1 MCRGRESPLVA
12 SIVGVMDDLEDLP
25 SIQSLSGSPG
35 WAADTDLLA
44 SVVHETVVQVRRSI

>member
-44 SVVHETVVQVRRSI
+44 AVVHETVVQVRRSI